1 MPRALG
7 PLRLRSPPWKPR
19 QLRKLPSSEARR
31 SRCPSLTSTARSENT
46 CPVGL
51 TFLRFDHIHVVTY
64 QRILRFFIEGNQMTN
79 ASVVEEPEV
88 GFDYSAEAEL
98 FPARNRKSRRQPIGY
113 RRFAHAADAVRF
125 AIEELPSEFLLGA
138 NLEVDEERYDGPG
151 IRRLY
156 QSMDYPLVRRAAA

>member
-1 MPRALG
+1 VEAQATAHLKHGALLHALAPSG
-7 PLRLRSPPWKPR
+7 HASYPWVDPDRWLAQRDPKILVR
-19 QLRKLPSSEARR
+19 YG
-31 SRCPSLTSTARSENT
+31 SLSYVSIIYIMRT
-46 CPVGL
+46 
-51 TFLRFDHIHVVTY
+51 I
-64 QRILRFFIEGNQMTN
+64 QRILRIFIGDNQMTN
-79 ASVVEEPEV
+79 AFVVKEAEV

-156 QSMDYPLVRRAAA
+156 QSMNDPFRAAA

>member
-1 MPRALG
+1 
-7 PLRLRSPPWKPR
+7 
-19 QLRKLPSSEARR
+19 
-31 SRCPSLTSTARSENT
+31 
-46 CPVGL
+46 
-51 TFLRFDHIHVVTY
+51 
-64 QRILRFFIEGNQMTN
+64 MTN

-151 IRRLY
+151 N
-156 QSMDYPLVRRAAA
+156 SSLVPKYELSLGPPRGGLAP